1 MLVGDSL
8 SQNMWESLLCM
19 IYASVPNAK
28 YSWKKDLPSS
38 VTFQVRSISPSF
50 FFFSNHINFVQ
61 WMTACLSRSLFFYSF
76 VLLFRLFLIGN
87 AALFCYFHFSH
98 LASFLYSHILLYSYE
113 LLYSNYLLT
122 ENLTIFILN
131 KNKITM
137 KCMNVRQTYQDGKPQ
152 VDPCYLNL
160 YSSWGRGRFLLPGL
174 TIMK

>member
-1 MLVGDSL
+1 MYDLRVGPQCQILLEERFTVLSDLPGEVNFTLLFLFFKSYQFCSMNDCMFVSL
-8 SQNMWESLLCM
+8 S
-19 IYASVPNAK
+19 
-28 YSWKKDLPSS
+28 
-38 VTFQVRSISPSF
+38 
-50 FFFSNHINFVQ
+50 
-61 WMTACLSRSLFFYSF
+61 
-76 VLLFRLFLIGN
+76 LFLFLCSPFQTVLFGN
-87 AALFCYFHFSH
+87 AALFCYFHFSQ

-122 ENLTIFILN
+122 KNLTIFILN

-152 VDPCYLNL
+152 VDPCYSYL